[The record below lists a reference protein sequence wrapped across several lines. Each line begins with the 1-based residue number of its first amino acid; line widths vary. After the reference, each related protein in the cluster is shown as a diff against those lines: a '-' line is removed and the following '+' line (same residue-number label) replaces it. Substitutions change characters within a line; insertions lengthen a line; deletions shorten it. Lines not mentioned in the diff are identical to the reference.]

1 MYDLNLLRKA
11 LSYLNSEEEKIRY
24 LWRLLKLTLKE
35 IVILQNVW
43 DPKVQAKF
51 AQIKDKLIKLKAILV
66 KFHDFYK
73 TDESRYKS
81 EINKIEE
88 LLGLLSNIKS
98 NEAWIEELHDDM
110 ESILKAIEAERVR
123 AQKMSRRMFI
133 GTSVVAAA
141 SAAGL
146 YRAGVFD
153 KTETKERELL
163 ENFLSPSEVPLTRKE
178 IEVILY
184 DIEDKDGTVGRAVH
198 IGGNYF
204 ITANHVVSR
213 GVVGKRLLP
222 QHRRGYQWDFFI

>member
-1 MYDLNLLRKA
+1 M
-11 LSYLNSEEEKIRY
+11 
-24 LWRLLKLTLKE
+24 
-35 IVILQNVW
+35 
-43 DPKVQAKF
+43 
-51 AQIKDKLIKLKAILV
+51 
-66 KFHDFYK
+66 
-73 TDESRYKS
+73 
-81 EINKIEE
+81 
-88 LLGLLSNIKS
+88 LGLLSNIKS

-222 QHRRGYQWDFFI
+222 QHRRGYQWDFSSEFNIIAVDKRSDLALLKTNYERVEYKPRLHISNRKPMLGESISEFTF